1 MSATLPRLRK
11 APDGSF
17 EPESGLR
24 RLRRDRGLTLE
35 AVSVL
40 TELDIATISR
50 IERGRQSARPNTV
63 VRLARGLGI
72 AARRMRAI
80 LEQPTE

>member
-1 MSATLPRLRK
+1 MLQSL
-11 APDGSF
+11 

-24 RLRRDRGLTLE
+24 ELRGERGLSLE

-40 TELDIATISR
+40 TGLDIATISR
-50 IERGRQSARPNTV
+50 IERGLQSARPDTV

-72 AARRMRAI
+72 AARRMQAI
-80 LEQPTE
+80 LDQPAEGVS